1 VLDALRNHWPEY
13 VIEALCLAAF
23 MISAC
28 SFAALLGN
36 PMSPAQMWLAGGIP
50 MRFAMGIGMGL
61 TAIAIIYSPWGKR
74 SGAHMNPAVTFTF
87 FRLGKILPWDTFFY
101 VLFQFAGGV
110 GGVLFARV
118 FLRAWVSH
126 PAVNYAVTV
135 PGTHGPITA
144 FFAEMLIS
152 FILMSTILV
161 VSNTEK
167 FAQYTGLFAGVLV
180 ATYITIEAPISGMSM
195 NPARTFGSAFSAQSW
210 NGLWIYFTAPPLGML
225 LAAEAY
231 VRIRGAQAVHCAKLH
246 HQNNQRCIFRCGY
259 AMKSPTAPVPPDKEF
274 AEGV

>member
-1 VLDALRNHWPEY
+1 
-13 VIEALCLAAF
+13 
-23 MISAC
+23 
-28 SFAALLGN
+28 
-36 PMSPAQMWLAGGIP
+36 MWLAGGTP
-50 MRFAMGIGMGL
+50 TRFAMGIGMGL

-87 FRLGKILPWDTFFY
+87 FRLGKIPPWDAFFY
-101 VLFQFAGGV
+101 VLSQFAGGI
-110 GGVLFARV
+110 GGVLFAWV
-118 FLRAWVSH
+118 FLRAWISH
-126 PAVNYAVTV
+126 PSVNYAVTS
-135 PGTHGPITA
+135 PGTYGPIAA
-144 FFAEMLIS
+144 FFAELLIS
-152 FILMSTILV
+152 FILMCTILI
-161 VSNTEK
+161 VSNTKK

-259 AMKSPTAPVPPDKEF
+259 AMKSPTAPVPPGKEF